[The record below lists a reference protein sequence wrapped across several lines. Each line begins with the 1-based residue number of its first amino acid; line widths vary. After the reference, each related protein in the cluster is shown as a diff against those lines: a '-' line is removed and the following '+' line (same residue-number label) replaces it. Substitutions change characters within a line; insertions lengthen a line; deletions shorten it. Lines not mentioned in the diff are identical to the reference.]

1 MKVNVGSNIKKLRE
15 LKGLTQ
21 ENMAE
26 ELEMSTNGYGKIE
39 RGESE
44 ITVNKL
50 EKISEILGMS
60 INDVLSF
67 DERSVFNNFGEV
79 KGDLNQIGVNQF
91 PKELKQLYEDK
102 IKLLEEKVICLQEK
116 LNKQ

>member
-1 MKVNVGSNIKKLRE
+1 MNIGNNIKKLRE

-26 ELEMSTNGYGKIE
+26 ELKMSTNGYGKIE
-39 RGESE
+39 RGETE
-44 ITVNKL
+44 VTVNKL
-50 EKISEILGMS
+50 EKISEVLGMS

-67 DERSVFNNFGEV
+67 DEKNAFTNFGGIT
-79 KGDLNQIGVNQF
+79 GDHNQIGVILF

-102 IKLLEEKVICLQEK
+102 IKLLEEKIVYLQTQK
-116 LNKQ
+116 